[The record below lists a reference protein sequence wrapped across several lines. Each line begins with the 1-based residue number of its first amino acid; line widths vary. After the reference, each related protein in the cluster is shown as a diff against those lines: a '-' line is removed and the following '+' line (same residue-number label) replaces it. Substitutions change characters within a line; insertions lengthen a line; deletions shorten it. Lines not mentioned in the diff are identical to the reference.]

1 MRPATARPFPALALA
16 LAGLVLQIGAAPAIA
31 DARPPP
37 PPSPEVALRVGEYGG
52 LTPEAPGY
60 TVYERDGEL
69 RLRRNDGP
77 APFDAVVSASGALF
91 QLESGHVSG
100 LLIDGQR
107 ISRTDLGA
115 WRVAQIRAG
124 VHAPV
129 SGTDTDPHPPKEAPP
144 RHPSDLVD
152 LRRLDAGLK
161 FDIRYAGTDN
171 FMGFPLYERAG
182 AFLQR
187 PAAEALVRANRALKP
202 LGFGLMIHD
211 GYRPWR
217 VTKLFWDATPPDAHI
232 FVADP
237 AKGSR
242 HNRGC
247 AVDLT
252 LYDLKTGRA
261 VEMTSRYDEMSPRAF
276 ADYPGGTSLQRWR
289 RDLLRRVMEA
299 EGFDVYP
306 QEWWHFDYRTWADY
320 AIGTASFTELEQ
332 AAPRDALP
340 H

>member
-1 MRPATARPFPALALA
+1 MTPAASRLRLTLI
-16 LAGLVLQIGAAPAIA
+16 LAGLALCAAAGPAGAQT
-31 DARPPP
+31 PPP
-37 PPSPEVALRVGEYGG
+37 PEPRPELALRVGEYGG
-52 LTPEAPGY
+52 LTPDAPSY
-60 TVYERDGEL
+60 TAYERDGQL
-69 RLRRNDGP
+69 HLRRNDGP
-77 APFDAVVSASGALF
+77 APGEVPLPAATDPFV
-91 QLESGHVSG
+91 LESGRVSA
-100 LLIDGQR
+100 LPVAGQR
-107 ISRTDLGA
+107 IPRTDLGA
-115 WRVAQIRAG
+115 VRVAQIRAG

-129 SGTDTDPHPPKEAPP
+129 SGAEADLHPPKEPSP
-144 RHPSDLVD
+144 RQPADLVD
-152 LRRLDAGLK
+152 LRNLDAGLR

-171 FMGFPLYERAG
+171 FMGFPLYEHAG

-187 PAAEALVRANRALKP
+187 PAAEALVRANAALRP
-202 LGFGLMIHD
+202 YGFGLMIHD

-232 FVADP
+232 FVANP

-252 LYDLKTGRA
+252 LYDLRTGQA

-299 EGFDVYP
+299 QGFDVYP
-306 QEWWHFDYRTWADY
+306 QEWWHFDYRAWADY

-332 AAPRDALP
+332 AARAPSP
-340 H
+340 SH

>member
-1 MRPATARPFPALALA
+1 MRPVSARPRLALLLVGFA
-16 LAGLVLQIGAAPAIA
+16 LQLTAGRAGAGERPPPAAAPA
-31 DARPPP
+31 
-37 PPSPEVALRVGEYGG
+37 VALRVGEYGG
-52 LTPEAPGY
+52 LTPDAPSY
-60 TVYERDGEL
+60 TAYEQDGRL
-69 RLRRNDGP
+69 HLRRNDGP
-77 APFDAVVSASGALF
+77 APGEVPLPSAEDPFVLGPA
-91 QLESGHVSG
+91 QVTG
-100 LLIDGQR
+100 LKLNGQVIAR
-107 ISRTDLGA
+107 IDLGA
-115 WRVAQIRAG
+115 MRVAQIRAG
-124 VHAPV
+124 VHVPRPGDGA
-129 SGTDTDPHPPKEAPP
+129 DLHPPAEPPP
-144 RHPSDLVD
+144 RRASDLVD
-152 LRRLDAGLK
+152 LRTLDPGLR

-182 AFLQR
+182 AWLQR
-187 PAAEALVRANRALKP
+187 PAAEALVRANAALRP
-202 LGFGLMIHD
+202 YGFGLMIHD

-252 LYDLKTGRA
+252 LYDLKTGQA

-299 EGFDVYP
+299 QGFDVYP
-306 QEWWHFDYRTWADY
+306 QEWWHFDYRSWADY
-320 AIGTASFTELEQ
+320 AIGTASFTELKQ
-332 AAPRDALP
+332 AAGQRPP
-340 H
+340 SH

>member
-1 MRPATARPFPALALA
+1 MAFARTRRVAGVLLLGLALRA
-16 LAGLVLQIGAAPAIA
+16 GAAAA
-31 DARPPP
+31 D
-37 PPSPEVALRVGEYGG
+37 PPSPAPADPAVVARVGEYGG
-52 LTPEAPGY
+52 LTADAPSY
-60 TVYERDGEL
+60 TVYERDGQL

-77 APFDAVVSASGALF
+77 APTDSPVPPPETLF
-91 QLESGHVSG
+91 VLESGHVSG
-100 LLIDGQR
+100 LRINGQV
-107 ISRTDLGA
+107 IARTDLGA
-115 WRVAQIRAG
+115 ARVARIRAG
-124 VHAPV
+124 VHRPD
-129 SGTDTDPHPPKEAPP
+129 SGVPSDLNPP
-144 RHPSDLVD
+144 REPPPRRAADLVD
-152 LRRLDAGLK
+152 LMTLDPGLK
-161 FDIRYAGTDN
+161 FDIRYAGPDN
-171 FMGFPLYERAG
+171 FMGFPLYERPA

-202 LGFGLMIHD
+202 LGYGLMIHD

-217 VTKLFWDATPPDAHI
+217 VTKLFWDATPDEAHI

-252 LYDLKTGRA
+252 LYDLQTDQA

-299 EGFDVYP
+299 EGFTVYP
-306 QEWWHFDYRTWADY
+306 EEWWHFDFGAWADY
-320 AIGTASFTELEQ
+320 AIGTASFTELRPSADSAE
-332 AAPRDALP
+332 RP

>member
-1 MRPATARPFPALALA
+1 MRPATVRPCFALV
-16 LAGLVLQIGAAPAIA
+16 LAGLMLQIGAAPAVA

-37 PPSPEVALRVGEYGG
+37 PPRPAVALRVGEYGG
-52 LTPEAPGY
+52 LTPDAPSY

-77 APFDAVVSASGALF
+77 EPVDAAVRASEAVF
-91 QLESGHVSG
+91 ELESGHVSG
-100 LLIDGQR
+100 LVIKDQR

-115 WRVAQIRAG
+115 ARVAQIRAG
-124 VHAPV
+124 IHAHG
-129 SGTDTDPHPPKEAPP
+129 SRTETDLHPPQEAPP
-144 RHPSDLVD
+144 RRSSDLVD
-152 LRRLDAGLK
+152 LKRLDAGLK
-161 FDIRYAGTDN
+161 FDIRYASTDN

-182 AFLQR
+182 AYLQR
-187 PAAEALVRANRALKP
+187 PAAEALVRASRALKP

-211 GYRPWR
+211 GYRPWP

-252 LYDLKTGRA
+252 LYDLKTGQA

-276 ADYPGGTSLQRWR
+276 ADYPGGTSLQRWH

-306 QEWWHFDYRTWADY
+306 QEWWHFDYRNWADY

-332 AAPRDALP
+332 AAARNARP